1 MPMTMDEVAEAM
13 RDIDFCTLA
22 TVTEG
27 GAIAAR
33 PMSNNREVAFDGD
46 VWFFSSEDTRMASD
60 IAANPQ
66 VGVTY
71 QGGAGIKGILGAPGA
86 FYHVEGRA
94 ELVRDKVQF
103 VEHWHKSLE
112 RWYEQ
117 GIDTP
122 GLLLIRVRATR
133 IHYWD
138 GEDEGEAPFRV

>member
-1 MPMTMDEVAEAM
+1 MPMTIDDVAEAM

-46 VWFFSSEDTRMASD
+46 AWFFSSEDTRMASD

-71 QGGAGIKGILGAPGA
+71 QGSAGTKGILGAPGA
-86 FYHVEGRA
+86 FYHLAGRA
-94 ELVRDKVQF
+94 ELVRDKATF
-103 VEHWHKSLE
+103 AAHWHKSLE
-112 RWYEQ
+112 RWYGQ

-122 GLLLIRVRATR
+122 GLLLIHVRATR
-133 IHYWD
+133 IHYWA
-138 GEDEGEAPFRV
+138 GEDEGEVPFRV